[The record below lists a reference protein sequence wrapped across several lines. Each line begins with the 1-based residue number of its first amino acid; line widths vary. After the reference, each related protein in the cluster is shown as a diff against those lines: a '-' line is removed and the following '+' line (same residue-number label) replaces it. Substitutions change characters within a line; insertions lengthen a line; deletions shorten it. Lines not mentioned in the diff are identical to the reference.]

1 MHTVGEVARLTGVSV
16 RTLHH
21 YEQVGLV
28 TPQRGAANGYRLYDD
43 SQLTRLRDVLLY
55 RGFGFSLER
64 IAEVLDNN
72 TDPRTTLLE
81 QQSLLSQQIRRLQD
95 MQAALKKEID
105 AMDNGTPL
113 TGAEKLEIFGADYD
127 PAWEAEAEQR
137 WGGTQAWQQSA
148 ERTKKLRKQDWIRIK
163 QSQDELMER
172 MADALR
178 AGVAP
183 DSAEGMALAE
193 QHRHQVANFYDC
205 THHMHR
211 SLGSMFVGDERFA
224 ATFNTVQDG
233 LAHWVSQAITA
244 NADAHGAPP
253 CDGTAWQPAQ

>member
-163 QSQDELMER
+163 QSRWRWGSISTGNATCSVCGPRQTAEMRVKVWVKMITELR
-172 MADALR
+172 NRGIFDA
-178 AGVAP
+178 
-183 DSAEGMALAE
+183 
-193 QHRHQVANFYDC
+193 
-205 THHMHR
+205 
-211 SLGSMFVGDERFA
+211 
-224 ATFNTVQDG
+224 
-233 LAHWVSQAITA
+233 
-244 NADAHGAPP
+244 
-253 CDGTAWQPAQ
+253 